1 MFTPVPAIG
10 ACIAPS
16 GRTHLYGWP
25 GPLAWY
31 VAMRQCWADCD
42 WVGHARHH
50 GRCDPVGMFV
60 SMHWAGAL
68 PVLIRDMP
76 VLLAAKLGWSKTG
89 ERGGLNTLSQKAKCG
104 IYELSRQVQDIRE
117 SLSARV
123 CLKPRSSHEQSRML
137 GESHIVWISHE
148 TSAKFR
154 GGNAPAPRSAACL
167 SPARSECT

>member
-1 MFTPVPAIG
+1 M
-10 ACIAPS
+10 
-16 GRTHLYGWP
+16 YGWP
-25 GPLAWY
+25 DPLAGY
-31 VAMRQCWADCD
+31 VAMRQCWTECD

-50 GRCDPVGMFV
+50 GWRDPFCMFV

-137 GESHIVWISHE
+137 GESHIVWVSHE

-154 GGNAPAPRSAACL
+154 EKLLPLTLVVLRQSWGQCSGSRNAAWL